1 MLEAETKINPAYG
14 LILKTNHLKS
24 PQLEEKLI
32 KAMTDVVKIFFLNL
46 GSTDVKVLI
55 DNDSFKEI
63 VAIHKEVQNGNDSSP
78 GILPILKEL
87 INDTSRYELIVP
99 YIYISHEIPERC
111 ENIYSGSWGS
121 PSKLLKTF
129 EKLEAI
135 GQNHEADTEL

>member
-14 LILKTNHLKS
+14 LKLKTNHLKS

-32 KAMTDVVKIFFLNL
+32 KAMTDVVKIFFHNL

-63 VAIHKEVQNGNDSSP
+63 VAIHKEVQNGNASAS

-99 YIYISHEIPERC
+99 YIYLTKFPKDVKIFIQGHGDQRQS
-111 ENIYSGSWGS
+111 Y
-121 PSKLLKTF
+121 
-129 EKLEAI
+129 
-135 GQNHEADTEL
+135 

>member
-1 MLEAETKINPAYG
+1 MLEAEIKTNPAYG
-14 LILKTNHLKS
+14 LKLKTNHLKS

-32 KAMTDVVKIFFLNL
+32 KAMTDLVQIFFHNL

-63 VAIHKEVQNGNDSSP
+63 IAIHKEVHGNDSAP

-99 YIYISHEIPERC
+99 YIYLTKFP
-111 ENIYSGSWGS
+111 
-121 PSKLLKTF
+121 KDVKTF
-129 EKLEAI
+129 I
-135 GQNHEADTEL
+135 QGHGDHRQSY